1 MFIQENKVYFH
12 KTKIFCMFCI
22 SPFYFSPPVPSPT
35 LFFFLLASLST
46 KDSLISSVSGT
57 HGQQDPDSTKRYLPN
72 TMACPGTIQPTN
84 PKTSHP
90 IYLFIS
96 VLLLA
101 KEFRQ
106 LVLKSLLLYMKTFIP
121 TTAEMEYLKRKIPQ
135 GSPFSLVSAVTTR
148 L

>member
-1 MFIQENKVYFH
+1 
-12 KTKIFCMFCI
+12 
-22 SPFYFSPPVPSPT
+22 
-35 LFFFLLASLST
+35 
-46 KDSLISSVSGT
+46 
-57 HGQQDPDSTKRYLPN
+57 
-72 TMACPGTIQPTN
+72 MACPGTIQPTN

-121 TTAEMEYLKRKIPQ
+121 TTAKMEYLKRKIPPRL
-135 GSPFSLVSAVTTR
+135 SLLFSQCCYYSTLAHAALSVLVREEILRELESDCTV
-148 L
+148 